1 MNVHE
6 KLYDLVAEFEEKI
19 ETMPDGEEKDKKI
32 ENFEKLYKLLL
43 EKETLDE
50 TVQDR
55 RDKME
60 MDNENEQAKIKN
72 EEKRRLHE
80 IKELILGFVGILSF
94 QTITIV
100 LSNCGIFV
108 EKLPGL
114 VTKLLLR
121 KA

>member
-19 ETMPDGEEKDKKI
+19 EELPDGEDKDAAIKNL
-32 ENFEKLYKLLL
+32 ERLYKLLL

-60 MDNENEQAKIKN
+60 MDNENEKAKLKN
-72 EEKRRLHE
+72 EEKRRWHE
-80 IKELILGFVGILSF
+80 FRTIILGLVGVLGS
-94 QTITIV
+94 QAVTIIV
-100 LSNCGIFV
+100 SNCGFFV
-108 EKLPGL
+108 EKVPNM